1 MLLDGKTV
9 AFVPSADLTQAER
22 FYVDVLGLRRTDR
35 NDFALVVEANG
46 VTIRVTRVDDFEPQ
60 AFTVLGFDVD
70 DVERVARAL
79 ALKGIEFER
88 YAGMKQDS
96 SGIWTAPGG
105 SRIAWFKD
113 ADGNI
118 LSIAEHP
125 G

>member
-1 MLLDGKTV
+1 MLVNGKTV
-9 AFVPSADLTQAER
+9 AFVASTDLARAER
-22 FYVDVLGLRRTDR
+22 FYVDTLGLRRKDR
-35 NDFALVVEANG
+35 DDFGLVVEANG
-46 VTIRVTRVDDFEPQ
+46 VTIRVARVDDFEPQ

-70 DVERVARAL
+70 DVERVARGL
-79 ALKGIEFER
+79 ASKGIEFER

-96 SGIWTAPGG
+96 SGIWTSPGG

-118 LSIAEHP
+118 LSIAEHR